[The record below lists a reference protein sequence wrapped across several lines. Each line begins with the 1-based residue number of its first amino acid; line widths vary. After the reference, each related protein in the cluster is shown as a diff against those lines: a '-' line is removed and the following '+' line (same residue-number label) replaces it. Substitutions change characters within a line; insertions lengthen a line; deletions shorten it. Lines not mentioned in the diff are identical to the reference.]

1 MAAKSLLVI
10 ILLIFLVT
18 ILNWLRLGQFLTVS
32 PQISPDEENEEKNEL
47 QQRREDQMF
56 VESSKDSNGE
66 GGLGKKQVGKVEEVG
81 LLDWL
86 RKQQQ
91 RKASLAAACARDTR
105 WKLFKFLFLII
116 SNLPKR
122 QTVLIF

>member
-1 MAAKSLLVI
+1 MAAKLLLVI
-10 ILLIFLVT
+10 ISLIFLVT

-32 PQISPDEENEEKNEL
+32 PQISPDEEKNEL

-56 VESSKDSNGE
+56 VESSKDSSGE
-66 GGLGKKQVGKVEEVG
+66 GGWGKKQVGEVEEVG

-105 WKLFKFLFLII
+105 FLFLII

>member
-1 MAAKSLLVI
+1 MMAAKLLLVI

-32 PQISPDEENEEKNEL
+32 PQFSPDEEKNEL

-56 VESSKDSNGE
+56 VESSKDSSGE
-66 GGLGKKQVGKVEEVG
+66 GGLGKKQVGEVEEVG

-105 WKLFKFLFLII
+105 WKLFKFF
-116 SNLPKR
+116 
-122 QTVLIF
+122 

>member
-1 MAAKSLLVI
+1 MAAKLLLVI

-32 PQISPDEENEEKNEL
+32 PQFSPDEEKNEL

-56 VESSKDSNGE
+56 VESSKVSNGE
-66 GGLGKKQVGKVEEVG
+66 GGGLGKKQVGEVEEVG

-105 WKLFKFLFLII
+105 WKLFNFF
-116 SNLPKR
+116 
-122 QTVLIF
+122 